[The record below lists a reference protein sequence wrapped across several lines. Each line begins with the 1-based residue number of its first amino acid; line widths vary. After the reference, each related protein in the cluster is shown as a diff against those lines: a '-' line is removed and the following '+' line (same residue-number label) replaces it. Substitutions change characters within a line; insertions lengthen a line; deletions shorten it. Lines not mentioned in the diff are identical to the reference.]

1 MKKITFVLTILFFS
15 TCKSPDIEYT
25 EYKRTVSSGA
35 IEQILNEYKATDDIY
50 SLLFFKQAFKGEIIQ
65 IENCNEIIFSDSL
78 FTQSGLGLAKVFRI
92 NNTCTTKIT
101 DIEKKYSFRIKTK
114 DASKHKY
121 IYIRKT
127 FLDNNKYKIIF
138 SNSIRGFL

>member
-35 IEQILNEYKATDDIY
+35 FEQILNEYRAHDDMY

-65 IENCNEIIFSDSL
+65 IENCNEIIFRDSL
-78 FTQSGLGLAKVFRI
+78 FTHGGLGLAKVFRI
-92 NNTCTTKIT
+92 NNTCNTKIT
-101 DIEKKYSFRIKTK
+101 DIERRYSFRIKKK

-121 IYIRKT
+121 IYISEEL
-127 FLDNNKYKIIF
+127 F
-138 SNSIRGFL
+138 